1 MNLAQRIQSLRKQK
15 GLSQENLAHE
25 LGVSRQAVSKW
36 ESEQAYP
43 DLDKIILISDYFHVS
58 SDYLLKGT
66 LAENTEPETHK
77 EIPPILEYI
86 ATFLFITG
94 FVTTCLLWYHYQTSL
109 CFLPVLFADGA
120 GILLHLIHL
129 STCESSDK
137 KERNRKFWAINI
149 WPVGFIPSML
159 AADYAWYLPYPL
171 SYILCP
177 LPVLILFIFFIFL
190 FRKDSSS
197 Q

>member
-58 SDYLLKGT
+58 TDYLLKGT

-77 EIPPILEYI
+77 EIPPILDYI

-109 CFLPVLFADGA
+109 CFLPVL
-120 GILLHLIHL
+120 I
-129 STCESSDK
+129 
-137 KERNRKFWAINI
+137 
-149 WPVGFIPSML
+149 
-159 AADYAWYLPYPL
+159 
-171 SYILCP
+171 
-177 LPVLILFIFFIFL
+177 
-190 FRKDSSS
+190 
-197 Q
+197 